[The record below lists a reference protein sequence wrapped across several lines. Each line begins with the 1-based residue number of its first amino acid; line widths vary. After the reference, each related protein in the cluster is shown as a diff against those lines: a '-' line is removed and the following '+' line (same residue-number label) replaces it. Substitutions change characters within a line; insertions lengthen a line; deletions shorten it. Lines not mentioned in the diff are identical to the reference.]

1 MSAIAAKPAADAGAF
16 RPVPSII
23 AILLAIVIVAV
34 AFLLGNAGII
44 VGGAMLA
51 VRVIGLIILGAAL
64 IAFGVHFVPVGGAP
78 AAMGQAPGIATGV
91 AMLATGAGLAG
102 LFGGAWAAAS
112 FGTAFETGG
121 FALSILG
128 GAIGGGLMMAITC
141 LMVNMSYVFGMGI
154 PPASGKVEK
163 DPLTHDSQPEFKSQ
177 GTEGHGL
184 PFISYIG
191 GVIGGLLG
199 GLGGTLI
206 YVELLDFFSATLGA
220 KAGELVLHSNVFAHF
235 FNEILG
241 ANPGPLA
248 IGLAGIIAIGMF
260 LVIAVLSAYN
270 ITGTIEG
277 PHDPKFKRF
286 PRAIIAAILASA
298 ACGLVAMLVVMII

>member
-1 MSAIAAKPAADAGAF
+1 MSAIAAKPAANAGAF
-16 RPVPSII
+16 QPIPSVIALVI
-23 AILLAIVIVAV
+23 AIILVVA
-34 AFLLGNAGII
+34 AYFLGSAGILA
-44 VGGAMLA
+44 GGAMYVLQT
-51 VRVIGLIILGAAL
+51 ICLIILGAAL

-112 FGTAFETGG
+112 FVGNLPL
-121 FALSILG
+121 ALGS
-128 GAIGGGLMMAITC
+128 GAIGGALMMAITC
-141 LMVNMSYVFGMGI
+141 LMVNISYVYGMGI
-154 PPASGKVEK
+154 PAASGKVLK
-163 DPLTHDSQPEFKSQ
+163 DPITGDLQAAYKSQ

-184 PFISYIG
+184 PFISYVG
-191 GVIGGLLG
+191 GVIGGLFG

-206 YVELLDFFSATLGA
+206 YVELLNFYNVGLPALGF
-220 KAGELVLHSNVFAHF
+220 V
-235 FNEILG
+235 G
-241 ANPGPLA
+241 AADINMLA
-248 IGLAGIIAIGMF
+248 IGLAGIFAIGMF

-298 ACGLVAMLVVMII
+298 VCGLVAMLVVALF

>member
-16 RPVPSII
+16 QPVASVI
-23 AILLAIVIVAV
+23 AIILAIILVAV
-34 AFLLGNAGII
+34 AFLLGYLNVLPCDAGF
-44 VGGAMLA
+44 A
-51 VRVIGLIILGAAL
+51 VQTLGLIILGAAL

-102 LFGGAWAAAS
+102 LFGGAWAAE
-112 FGTAFETGG
+112 FGLAVS
-121 FALSILG
+121 LVG

-163 DPLTHDSQPEFKSQ
+163 DPLTGYSQPEYKSQ

-184 PFISYIG
+184 PFISYVG

-206 YVELLDFFSATLGA
+206 YYELLEFYNATLPEVGFINDA
-220 KAGELVLHSNVFAHF
+220 V
-235 FNEILG
+235 
-241 ANPGPLA
+241 PLSVG
-248 IGLAGIIAIGMF
+248 IAGIVAVGMF

-298 ACGLVAMLVVMII
+298 ACGLVAMLVVMIF